1 VELLAHVTELLRG
14 ALGSPWLW
22 VLVFAVSGL
31 DALLPFMPSETTVV
45 TVAVLLGP
53 DPANLTLLA
62 AVAAGG
68 AWAGDCLGYA
78 VGRVAGPRAIARLQ
92 RGEDGQRRYAWAR
105 DQVRRNGGLLIIA
118 ARYLPGGRVAS
129 ALANGSLGYPLRR
142 FVPLDLAGA
151 AIWAS
156 YSVLIGLAG
165 GAAFADEP
173 VKGLLLSFSLGLGL
187 VFAIEA
193 GRRLRSAHA
202 AAGGDRRP
210 RRRTEAGGTESRSGE
225 PGPELS
231 EMDCP

>member
-1 VELLAHVTELLRG
+1 VGLLGQVTEVLRD

-22 VLVFAVSGL
+22 MLVFAVAGL

-53 DPANLTLLA
+53 DPARLAVLA

-78 VGRVAGPRAIARLQ
+78 VGRSAGPRAIARLQ
-92 RGEDGQRRYAWAR
+92 RGQDGRRRHDWAR

-118 ARYLPGGRVAS
+118 ARYLPGGRVAG
-129 ALANGSLGYPLRR
+129 ALATGSLGYPLRK
-142 FVPLDLAGA
+142 FVALDAAGA
-151 AIWAS
+151 AIWAV
-156 YSVLIGLAG
+156 YSVLIGFAG

-173 VKGLLLSFSLGLGL
+173 AKGLLLSFSLGLGL
-187 VFAIEA
+187 VFAIET

-202 AAGGDRRP
+202 RSDRRP
-210 RRRTEAGGTESRSGE
+210 RRRAEAGGTGGRAVG
-225 PGPELS
+225 PGAELS
-231 EMDCP
+231 EVDCP